1 MEKRPY
7 ARRSLGQN
15 FLHDNGIIRRI
26 IDALEISANDTV
38 VEIGP
43 GRGALTKGLVES
55 GANVSVVELDREL
68 VPLLQE
74 KFLSS
79 SRFRAIEGDFLE
91 TKLEEILARPDIENG
106 ADLVKVVGN
115 LPYYISTAIL
125 QKLIVERGMFST
137 AVVMLQKEVAERI
150 TALPEN
156 SERGFLTVL
165 VEIAFEAERLFD
177 VPPGAFRPVPKIW
190 SSIVRLVPKPGSA
203 VDDPAFIELVSRSFR
218 QKRKTILN
226 NLKHH
231 HQAADEIL
239 RTAGIDSH
247 RRAET
252 ISAEEWLR
260 LFKIT
265 KEFAT
270 NSRWTM

>member
-74 KFLSS
+74 KFHSS

-91 TKLEEILARPDIENG
+91 TKLEEILASPDIENG

-150 TALPEN
+150 TATPEN

-226 NLKHH
+226 NLKHNLH
-231 HQAADEIL
+231 AADEIL